1 MTRMIALALG
11 LLLAAMA
18 VSAVASWISRRKPQ
32 RALGTGPA
40 SAASTKHA
48 EDRAMLAAQI
58 RAVAA
63 LVFAMVMFLALFRAS
78 IGLTGQVGLPL
89 ALTAGLSASGGLL
102 LFSALP
108 TAKAPGSHQ
117 LPSQKPATTGGRTAG
132 VPHKARTIASRW
144 PFALPIVVLL
154 AYAAL
159 IVAAGLTSSPD
170 ELGRHR
176 VLRLVNADGSS
187 AATPYPGWFY
197 GVPLLVV
204 AVLLTGSA
212 LLAYIRI
219 SRNASLPNPAMAALD
234 SCWREIASR
243 VLIRITTG
251 ILLGYLGGTAI
262 VAGQAMA
269 ALSSVHDWGMATV
282 AVGAALALTGVVILV
297 LAARSALGIRAAV
310 RRGNRPPAV

>member
-1 MTRMIALALG
+1 MTRMIALALV

-40 SAASTKHA
+40 SAASSKHA

-63 LVFAMVMFLALFRAS
+63 LVFAIVMFLTLLRAS

-108 TAKAPGSHQ
+108 AAKAPGSHR
-117 LPSQKPATTGGRTAG
+117 LPSQKPATIGAGPAGSAPTA
-132 VPHKARTIASRW
+132 RMLASRW
-144 PFALPIVVLL
+144 SFALPIVVLL

-176 VLRLVNADGSS
+176 VLRLVSADASS

-212 LLAYIRI
+212 FLAFVRI
-219 SRNASLPNPAMAALD
+219 SRNPSLPNPGMAALD
-234 SCWREIASR
+234 SRWRR
-243 VLIRITTG
+243 VAIQVLLRITTG

-262 VAGQAMA
+262 VAGRAMA
-269 ALSSVHDWGMATV
+269 ALSSLHGWGIATV
-282 AVGAALALTGVVILV
+282 VVGAALALTGVVLLV

-310 RRGNRPPAV
+310 RRGNRPPAA